1 MDSLGEQQREITKT
15 LLSWISLSKRPLRWY
30 EIQAAISI
38 DLENQTIN
46 QADRRLVDTSK
57 DLCASFIET
66 HSDQTVTFI
75 HGTVRE

>member
-1 MDSLGEQQREITKT
+1 MDGHIEQQRNITRK

-38 DLENQTIN
+38 DLQNETIN
-46 QADRRLVDTSK
+46 EADRRLVDTSK
-57 DLCASFIET
+57 DLCASFVEV
-66 HSDQTVTFI
+66 HSDQTVELV